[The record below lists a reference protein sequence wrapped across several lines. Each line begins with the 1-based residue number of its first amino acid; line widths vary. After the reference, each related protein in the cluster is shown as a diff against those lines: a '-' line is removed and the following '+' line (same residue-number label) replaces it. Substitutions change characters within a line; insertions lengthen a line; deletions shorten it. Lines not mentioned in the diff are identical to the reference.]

1 MGSETLAQI
10 KSIDLN
16 GSFGTKIDTL
26 ARHILWIR
34 EHDPGAKAIV
44 FSQFREFLDVLG
56 TAFKQFGIGYS
67 RMGKPRAIDQFKQN
81 PSIECFLLDAKT
93 DSSGLNLV
101 NAQYVFLAEPLIN
114 TAIELQAI
122 ARVHRIGQQRP
133 TTVYMYL
140 IGDTVEE
147 VIYEISVARRLAH
160 MQSTKREQRFKSS
173 TPALGE
179 AAIDAA
185 NSLELQQAPISKLL
199 VQGQGGGE
207 LVPNDDLW
215 NCLFGRAAKGQQ
227 QRHSAQ
233 LKAEVGR
240 FIRGEAAEARRDG
253 A

>member
-1 MGSETLAQI
+1 AV
-10 KSIDLN
+10 D
-16 GSFGTKIDTL
+16 
-26 ARHILWIR
+26 R
-34 EHDPGAKAIV
+34 
-44 FSQFREFLDVLG
+44 FRNDAG
-56 TAFKQFGIGYS
+56 
-67 RMGKPRAIDQFKQN
+67 
-81 PSIECFLLDAKT
+81 IECFLLDAKT

-147 VIYEISVARRLAH
+147 AIYEISVARRLAH
-160 MQSTKREQRFKSS
+160 MQKATNNIKKESQQRSKSS

-185 NSLELQQAPISKLL
+185 NSLELQQAPVSKLL
-199 VQGQGGGE
+199 VQGKGDGE

-215 NCLFGRAAKGQQ
+215 SCLFSRAAKSQRQQ
-227 QRHSAQ
+227 QQPIIVSAE
-233 LKAEVGR
+233 LEAEVGR
-240 FIRGEAAEARRDG
+240 HLRAEAADDRHG
-253 A
+253 